1 MITAFKKSNYRL
13 LLTMIVVSLLV
24 TAVAIFVIYYFT
36 LENKKDYLRKLSADE
51 CSMLMSTYRET
62 GDREQVLEMIG
73 EQESRHPGLGE
84 TGEFLVSVQEGDS
97 ILLLYYD
104 GIHSKGEP
112 LIFPADASKAKAAR
126 FAASG
131 KTGFTRGLDY
141 RGNKVLAYG
150 EFIEELKWG
159 IVTKV
164 NFNEITGP
172 FLEASLYALLTSL
185 VLVLIGIYFFKRFS
199 DPLFERIRES
209 EEKYHMLFELIPSG
223 ITIANVR
230 GEILESNQESEQLL
244 GIPRDR
250 HSDMRIDSKEW
261 KIIRPD
267 HSPMPVSEY
276 ASTKA
281 LKENRVVSNVEMG
294 IVKEDGKVTWLNVSA
309 APFPIR
315 DMGIIVVY
323 TDITRSVEAEV
334 KLKAHDRRMEEMV
347 TELNI
352 LNDTKDKFFSIIA
365 HDLKNP
371 FGSLLGAS
379 EYLYKEID
387 KHEIQKAR
395 KLSKILYDSSRNAYD
410 ILSNLLNWS
419 RSQSGNLDFNPMRVN
434 LYEIVDKNVKLSAVQ
449 AAEKDIDIQVK
460 LKDSFECTADPDM
473 LNTILRNLISN
484 ALKFTP
490 DGGKVIIDASRN
502 DDEVVI
508 LVKDTGTG
516 MGKEDLDKLF
526 RIDVKH
532 ISVGTNNERGTGL
545 GLILCKEFIQYHGG
559 NIWVESQPQKG
570 STFYFSIPDSRD
582 RSDSMKQ
589 IPDLRGEKGHHK
601 PQGNRHE
608 S

>member
-13 LLTMIVVSLLV
+13 LLTMILVSLLV
-24 TAVAIFVIYYFT
+24 TTVAILVIYYFT
-36 LENKKDYLRKLSADE
+36 LENKKEYLRQLSVDE
-51 CSMLMSTYRET
+51 YSILMSTYRET
-62 GDREQVLEMIG
+62 GDRQQVLKEIG

-84 TGEFLVSVQEGDS
+84 TGEFLVSEREGDS
-97 ILLLYYD
+97 IRLLYYD
-104 GIHSKGEP
+104 EIHIIGGP
-112 LIFPADASKAKAAR
+112 FVFPVNASTGVAAR
-126 FAASG
+126 FATSG
-131 KTGFTRGLDY
+131 KTGFIKGLDY

-150 EFIEELKWG
+150 EFIGELGWG

-164 NFNEITGP
+164 SFKEITGP
-172 FLEASLYALLTSL
+172 FLEGSLYALLSSL

-223 ITIANVR
+223 ITIASIR
-230 GEILESNQESEQLL
+230 GEILESNQESERLL

-250 HSDMRIDSKEW
+250 HTDMRIDSEEW

-267 HSPMPVSEY
+267 HSPMPVSEF
-276 ASTKA
+276 ASTIA

-294 IVKEDGKVTWLNVSA
+294 IVKEDGKVTWLDVSA

-315 DMGIIVVY
+315 DLGLIVVY
-323 TDITRSVEAEV
+323 TDITRRVEVEV

-347 TELNI
+347 AELNI

-365 HDLKNP
+365 HDLRNP

-387 KHEIQKAR
+387 KHEIGKAR

-419 RSQSGNLDFNPMRVN
+419 RSQSGSLDFNPVRVN

-460 LKDSFECTADPDM
+460 LQDSFEFIADPDM

-490 DGGKVIIDASRN
+490 TGGKVIIDASRKEE
-502 DDEVVI
+502 EVVV

-516 MGKEDLDKLF
+516 MGEEDLGKLF

-570 STFYFSIPDSRD
+570 STFYFSIPDHRD
-582 RSDSMKQ
+582 GSNSMQ
-589 IPDLRGEKGHHK
+589 
-601 PQGNRHE
+601 
-608 S
+608 